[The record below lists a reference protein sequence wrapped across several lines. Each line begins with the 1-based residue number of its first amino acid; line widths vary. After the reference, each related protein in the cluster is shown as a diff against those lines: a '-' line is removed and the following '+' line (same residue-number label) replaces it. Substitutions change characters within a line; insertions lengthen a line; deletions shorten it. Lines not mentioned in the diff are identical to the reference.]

1 MASIEVE
8 RQVTPA
14 RLNALQVKA
23 WPVWEKEV
31 SVFPWA
37 YGERETC
44 YLLAG
49 EVEVTPEGGE
59 PVVIRQG
66 DLACF
71 PSGMRI
77 TQPLRKHYQF
87 G

>member
-8 RQVTPA
+8 RQITPA
-14 RLNALQVKA
+14 RLNALQVA
-23 WPVWEKEV
+23 GWPIWEKEV
-31 SVFPWA
+31 SVFPWT

-77 TQPLRKHYQF
+77 TQALRKHYQF